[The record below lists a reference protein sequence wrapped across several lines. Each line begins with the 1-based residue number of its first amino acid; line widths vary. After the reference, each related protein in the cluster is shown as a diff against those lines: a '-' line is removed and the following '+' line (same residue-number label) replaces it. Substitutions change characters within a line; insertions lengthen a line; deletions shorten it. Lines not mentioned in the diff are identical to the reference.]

1 MKTSSK
7 SISGYIRFLTI
18 SKILQK
24 DSAYIRGYVPIPHCI
39 PFVEVSPWSQSN
51 WWDPSL
57 AYTVGLCK
65 PIFGFVCVLIDLY
78 LRAQEE
84 LGARDTRIRQPLTW
98 SSRKIKKFGNI
109 FFRKNILSS
118 SMLIAFR
125 ENPKIWRIFWSLSYR
140 DCYQKCSNWWFSGI
154 GDDFFL
160 LEISETKHPGSEQ
173 TLLAWQQLKNG

>member
-1 MKTSSK
+1 MFSQLSKTSKMLSK
-7 SISGYIRFLTI
+7 LLLTR
-18 SKILQK
+18 KLCWFKVQLTK
-24 DSAYIRGYVPIPHCI
+24 THRKMTLFQENQFPAYGFQWGDNYGLLEH
-39 PFVEVSPWSQSN
+39 S
-51 WWDPSL
+51 
-57 AYTVGLCK
+57 VGLCK

-98 SSRKIKKFGNI
+98 SSRKIKKFGKI

-154 GDDFFL
+154 SDYFFVR
-160 LEISETKHPGSEQ
+160 EISETMHPGPEQ
-173 TLLAWQQLKNG
+173 TLLAW